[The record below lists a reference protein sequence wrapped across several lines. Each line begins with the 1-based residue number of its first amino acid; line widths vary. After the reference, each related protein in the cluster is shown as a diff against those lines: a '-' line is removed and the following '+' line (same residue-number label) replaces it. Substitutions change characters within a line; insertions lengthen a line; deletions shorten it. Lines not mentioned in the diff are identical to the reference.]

1 MANSTALTISENNI
15 DSYMAEVSRHPL
27 LSRDEEMSLAY
38 AFRDDGDVSAAH
50 RMVVGNLRFVVKIA
64 HEYRHYGLKKLDLIQ
79 EGNMGLMMAV
89 KKFDPDRGYR
99 LISYAVWWIR
109 AQIQSFIQ
117 RSWSM
122 VKVGMTGSRR
132 KLFFKLRSERALL
145 EKNAL
150 PGEKPT
156 IKDWEDHLTTLFPE
170 VRMKKFLEMR
180 GADGGPWAS
189 LCALPALWVGLLYDS
204 AAQSAA
210 WDLVKHFTVEDM
222 ARMRDE
228 VPRLGLATPL
238 PQKGTLGGGTMLDLA
253 GPILDVAMEGLRARA
268 RPGVTS
274 ADETEYLAT
283 LQETVAAGRTPAE
296 VLLERYNGAWG
307 QSVDPVFEELAY

>member
-50 RMVVGNLRFVVKIA
+50 QMVVGNLRFVVKIA

-156 IKDWEDHLTTLFPE
+156 NAEIAKHLGVSEADVDAMEVVMAGRDFSLDTTL
-170 VRMKKFLEMR
+170 
-180 GADGGPWAS
+180 
-189 LCALPALWVGLLYDS
+189 
-204 AAQSAA
+204 
-210 WDLVKHFTVEDM
+210 T
-222 ARMRDE
+222 DE
-228 VPRLGLATPL
+228 S
-238 PQKGTLGGGTMLDLA
+238 GTSHLDLLA
-253 GPILDVAMEGLRARA
+253 DENASQEEYVAQLEEHQVVREKLAEVAADSNEKEQYIIEHRLLDEEPMSLQEIGTHFGVSRERIRQLESRVMGKLKLSLEGLRPSPQA
-268 RPGVTS
+268 
-274 ADETEYLAT
+274 
-283 LQETVAAGRTPAE
+283 
-296 VLLERYNGAWG
+296 
-307 QSVDPVFEELAY
+307 

>member
-38 AFRDDGDVSAAH
+38 AYRDDGDVSAAH

-156 IKDWEDHLTTLFPE
+156 NADIAKHLGVSEADVDAMEVVMAGRDFSLDTTL
-170 VRMKKFLEMR
+170 
-180 GADGGPWAS
+180 
-189 LCALPALWVGLLYDS
+189 
-204 AAQSAA
+204 
-210 WDLVKHFTVEDM
+210 T
-222 ARMRDE
+222 DE
-228 VPRLGLATPL
+228 S
-238 PQKGTLGGGTMLDLA
+238 GTSHLDL
-253 GPILDVAMEGLRARA
+253 L
-268 RPGVTS
+268 
-274 ADETEYLAT
+274 ADENASQEEYVAQLEEHQAVREKLA
-283 LQETVAAGRTPAE
+283 EVAADSNEKDSISSNT
-296 VLLERYNGAWG
+296 
-307 QSVDPVFEELAY
+307 AYSTKNP

>member
-15 DSYMAEVSRHPL
+15 DSYMAEVNRHPV
-27 LSRDEEMSLAY
+27 LSRDEEMNLAY
-38 AFRDDGDVSAAH
+38 AYRDEGDVSAAH
-50 RMVVGNLRFVVKIA
+50 SMVVGNLRFVVKIA

-79 EGNMGLMMAV
+79 EGNIGLMMAV

-156 IKDWEDHLTTLFPE
+156 NADIAKHLGVSEADVDAMEIVMAGRDFSLDTTLTDESGTSHLDLLADENASQEEYVAQLEEHQVVREKLAE
-170 VRMKKFLEMR
+170 VAADSNEKEQYIIEHRLLDEEPMSLQEIGTHFGVSRERIRQLESRVM
-180 GADGGPWAS
+180 GKLKAS
-189 LCALPALWVGLLYDS
+189 L
-204 AAQSAA
+204 
-210 WDLVKHFTVEDM
+210 
-222 ARMRDE
+222 
-228 VPRLGLATPL
+228 
-238 PQKGTLGGGTMLDLA
+238 
-253 GPILDVAMEGLRARA
+253 EGLRPSPQA
-268 RPGVTS
+268 
-274 ADETEYLAT
+274 
-283 LQETVAAGRTPAE
+283 
-296 VLLERYNGAWG
+296 
-307 QSVDPVFEELAY
+307 